1 MLKKCD
7 LSRTIDDRTLAEKV
21 MPLQQ
26 RIGEL
31 QRQLRDEKIPVIIVI
46 EGWNA
51 SGITM
56 TIQELVRHLD
66 PRGFTLSSIGSPAGQ
81 ERTHPLMWRFWNRI
95 PAAGRI
101 AIFARSWYSRALAE
115 ETCSP
120 GWERR
125 VDRVICT
132 INRFER
138 NLSDDGTI
146 IIKIFLHISKKEQKK
161 RLLERETNPLTAW
174 MITQGDWDFHRD
186 YDAYLPVIE
195 TFLKRTGTPHAPW
208 TVVGAT
214 DPNHTLLTC
223 YSAIVTS
230 LERTLPKVVQKK
242 TQEIKTRSRFSPEIV
257 PVARRSSAPD
267 QRERKEYEERVFAA
281 QKKVRDCQYRLYK
294 RTIPLAIVFEGR
306 DAAGKGG
313 TIMRLTYDLNPR
325 GYRVM
330 PVAAP
335 NDHEKGHHYLW
346 RFIMN
351 YPNAGHITI
360 YDRSW
365 YGRVLVERVEGLCT
379 KPEWKR
385 AYTEINEMEEEF
397 RNWGGGLLKFWLE
410 VSPGEQLRRFRQRE
424 ADPNK
429 QWKITEEDWQN
440 REKWD
445 LYGEAIDEMFAKTS
459 TKYAPWTVI
468 ESDDKWYARTKTLE
482 TVADY
487 CEQLLQ

>member
-1 MLKKCD
+1 M
-7 LSRTIDDRTLAEKV
+7 
-21 MPLQQ
+21 
-26 RIGEL
+26 
-31 QRQLRDEKIPVIIVI
+31 
-46 EGWNA
+46 
-51 SGITM
+51 
-56 TIQELVRHLD
+56 
-66 PRGFTLSSIGSPAGQ
+66 
-81 ERTHPLMWRFWNRI
+81 
-95 PAAGRI
+95 
-101 AIFARSWYSRALAE
+101 
-115 ETCSP
+115 
-120 GWERR
+120 
-125 VDRVICT
+125 
-132 INRFER
+132 
-138 NLSDDGTI
+138 
-146 IIKIFLHISKKEQKK
+146 
-161 RLLERETNPLTAW
+161 
-174 MITQGDWDFHRD
+174 
-186 YDAYLPVIE
+186 
-195 TFLKRTGTPHAPW
+195 
-208 TVVGAT
+208 
-214 DPNHTLLTC
+214 
-223 YSAIVTS
+223 IVTS

-360 YDRSW
+360 YDRGW
-365 YGRVLVERVEGLCT
+365 YGWVLVERVEGLCT

-410 VSPGEQLRRFRQRE
+410 VSPGEQLGVSGSGKPTRTSSGRSPKRTGKTGRNGTFTERQLTRCLQRQ
-424 ADPNK
+424 A
-429 QWKITEEDWQN
+429 
-440 REKWD
+440 R
-445 LYGEAIDEMFAKTS
+445 S
-459 TKYAPWTVI
+459 TP
-468 ESDDKWYARTKTLE
+468 RGR
-482 TVADY
+482 
-487 CEQLLQ
+487 